1 MLGKWGVSV
10 VKMPVIVLKERLNF
24 RSDQSGVLGD
34 KNINNVIVRHYRC
47 V

>member
-1 MLGKWGVSV
+1 M
-10 VKMPVIVLKERLNF
+10 KMPVIVLKERLNF
-24 RSDQSGVLGD
+24 GGDQSGVLGD